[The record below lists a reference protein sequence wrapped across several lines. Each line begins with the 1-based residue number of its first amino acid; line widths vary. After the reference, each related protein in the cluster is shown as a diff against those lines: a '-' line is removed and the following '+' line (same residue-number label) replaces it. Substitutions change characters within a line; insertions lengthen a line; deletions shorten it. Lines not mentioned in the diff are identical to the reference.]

1 MNPDASQLLY
11 SALVRILRPLIR
23 ILLRNG
29 ISYGTFADFARWLF
43 IDIADREF
51 GIAGRRQSVS
61 RISVIT
67 GLTRKEVVRVR
78 QLPQP
83 DDTPSSEQYNRASRV
98 IAGWRRDPEFLDAKG
113 KPAVLPLAGEGP
125 CFSGLVRK
133 YSGDMPFRAVLDE
146 LARVGAAERDDQGCV
161 RLVAR
166 AYVPLRQEGMKI
178 HILGAD
184 VAALIETIDHNL
196 KSSEAPFFQRKVLY
210 DNLPE
215 RVLPE
220 FRELAGRSAQGLLE
234 KLDRWLSRRDRDVNP
249 TVKGAGRRTAG
260 LGIYYFE
267 EPHDDHKE

>member
-1 MNPDASQLLY
+1 MNPDTPHRLY

-23 ILLRNG
+23 IMLRHG
-29 ISYGTFADFARWLF
+29 ISYGTFADFAKWIY

-51 GIAGRRQSVS
+51 GIEGRRQSVS

-78 QLPQP
+78 QMPRP
-83 DDTPSSEQYNRASRV
+83 DDTASSEQYNRASRV
-98 IAGWRRDPEFLDAKG
+98 IAGWRRDPEFLDG
-113 KPAVLPLAGEGP
+113 RGRPAVLSLSGEEP
-125 CFSGLVRK
+125 SFSGLVRK

-146 LARVGAAERDDQGCV
+146 LERVGAAECDAQGRV
-161 RLVAR
+161 RLIVR
-166 AYVPLRQEGMKI
+166 AYVPLRQDGMKI

-184 VAALIETIDHNL
+184 VASLIETIDHNL
-196 KSSEAPFFQRKVLY
+196 RVPDAPFYQRKVLY
-210 DNLPE
+210 DNLPD

-220 FRELAGRSAQGLLE
+220 FRELAGRSAQALLE

-249 TVKGAGRRTAG
+249 SVKGAGRQTAG

-267 EPHDDHKE
+267 EPHDEKKE